1 VEKYGRDTQAADDST
16 IRCMRFACRLN
27 KARIQTHIYTIYTA
41 VVVTRTRL
49 SITLY
54 VHCVSCF
61 VDVFE
66 NNAIMNMLVCLGY

>member
-1 VEKYGRDTQAADDST
+1 MEQFGRDTQATDDST
-16 IRCMRFACRLN
+16 IRRMRFACRLT

-49 SITLY
+49 SIALY

-61 VDVFE
+61 VEVFE
-66 NNAIMNMLVCLGY
+66 NNAIMNMLVCWGY